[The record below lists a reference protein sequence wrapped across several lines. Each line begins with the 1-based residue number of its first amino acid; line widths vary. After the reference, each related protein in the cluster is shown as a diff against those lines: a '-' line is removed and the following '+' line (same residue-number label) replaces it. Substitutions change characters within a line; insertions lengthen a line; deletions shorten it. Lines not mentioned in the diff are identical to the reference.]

1 MVNEARVIWGAKKG
15 AENSKTFMFIDH
27 YTKKLRAG
35 SHPTVEMWRHLKKK
49 NKASL
54 VINSS
59 SIFTTNVKVNSFNND
74 ISV

>member
-35 SHPTVEMWRHLKKK
+35 SHPD
-49 NKASL
+49 SGD
-54 VINSS
+54 
-59 SIFTTNVKVNSFNND
+59 VKTF
-74 ISV
+74 